1 MACYDVCTSPMFKRL
16 IRKFGFIQMYTPES
30 LLSSR
35 KEFAYLLNCLLFL
48 FLFLMLHFSVVC
60 RLGRRE
66 PPSWNAS
73 LIQLI

>member
-1 MACYDVCTSPMFKRL
+1 MHEPYVQEIDSE
-16 IRKFGFIQMYTPES
+16 IGFIQMYTPES